1 MKGRSSG
8 TLLIILVV
16 MLVALYAV
24 VDLLL
29 TSGNMFSRL
38 SLMIMIPCAL
48 VGLMAR
54 RNAMILF
61 LISCGYVDLLKRLLV
76 VDGQISKMDLY
87 YVLGIPPVT
96 LGAILISTLAGAM
109 SGSVKIRSRQWTW
122 LALAMAMM
130 GVTIIAQVRESG
142 WGLGQLLPALAN
154 SAFYTVIVFVVPV
167 LFPTMEESLS
177 MLKKVL
183 FCYVPVALYGVFQQV
198 HGFQDFEIAYLMT
211 GLSIEIKQLVYGEV
225 RAFSTLNSPTALG
238 AVSMILAVLSVVL
251 TQMKHSESGR
261 PYLGRAMGF
270 FLFCIFVSG
279 WLASTS
285 RSASVIL
292 MMGAVGWWC
301 FGSGP
306 RTFLAYFTAITS
318 MLILMVFAESLLDHL
333 RDASLV
339 MYDIFGSNKFGE
351 QLTRLGT
358 FTERLQ
364 GFSNL
369 LKNPEF
375 ITAFGYGAD
384 RGLDPSDPLYN
395 HDLLSNLIV
404 RFGLVPVGIGAF
416 ITVWVAVWL
425 HSNLLQIR
433 ERRVRSMAAA
443 CMGIVVGMIGSS
455 LLSGSLLTVFP
466 NNVFFWV
473 LVSCVLVGFQSR
485 GMTEDAVPA
494 TGVRPP
500 GRSALPAFARY
511 GDGAPRPQE
520 PWNSPVR

>member
-8 TLLIILVV
+8 SLLIILVV
-16 MLVALYAV
+16 MLVALYAI

-48 VGLMAR
+48 AGLAAR
-54 RNAMILF
+54 RTAMVLF

-76 VDGQISKMDLY
+76 VDGQISKLDLY
-87 YVLGIPPVT
+87 YVLGIPPIT
-96 LGAILISTLAGAM
+96 LGAILVSTLAGAM

-122 LALAMAMM
+122 LALAVAMM
-130 GVTIIAQVRESG
+130 GVTIIAQVRETG

-154 SAFYTVIVFVVPV
+154 SAFYTVIVFLVPV
-167 LFPTMEESLS
+167 LFPTMEDSLA

-183 FCYVPVALYGVFQQV
+183 LCYVPVALYGMYQQV
-198 HGFQDFEIAYLMT
+198 HGFQDFEIAYLLT

-238 AVSMILAVLSVVL
+238 AVTMILAVLSIVL
-251 TQMKHSESGR
+251 TQMRHTASGR
-261 PYLGRAMGF
+261 PFLGKAVGV
-270 FLFCIFVSG
+270 FLFCIFVGG
-279 WLASTS
+279 WLSSTS
-285 RSASVIL
+285 RSAAVIL
-292 MMGAVGWWC
+292 LMGAAGWWC
-301 FGSGP
+301 FSSGP
-306 RTFLAYFTAITS
+306 RTFLAYFTGVTG
-318 MLILMVFAESLLDHL
+318 MLMLMVFAESLLDHL

-339 MYDIFGSNKFGE
+339 VYDIFGSNKFGE

-375 ITAFGYGAD
+375 LTAFGYGAD
-384 RGLDPSDPLYN
+384 RGIDPSDPLYN

-404 RFGLVPVGIGAF
+404 RFGLVPVGIGSVIA
-416 ITVWVAVWL
+416 VWVAVWL
-425 HSNLLQIR
+425 HTNLLQIR
-433 ERRVRSMAAA
+433 ELRVRSMAAA

-485 GMTEDAVPA
+485 STAEDAEP
-494 TGVRPP
+494 TPELRRP
-500 GRSALPAFARY
+500 GRQGQPAFARY
-511 GDGAPRPQE
+511 GNGAPRPPE
-520 PWNSPVR
+520 PWNSPIR